1 MANASDRLLGWIFD
15 VAQGRFARKDAAG
28 AERMGERL
36 GLLAYKLDKKHR
48 LRAEENIRF
57 AFPERDALWAVQ
69 TAQESFRH
77 FGRLAG
83 DLMRSPN
90 RTNAEVLASLD
101 VPAHALEYLERA
113 GDRGTLVCTGH
124 HGNWERAAHW
134 VTASGHKLSVVVRHV
149 NQPGLQDRVEGL
161 RKSTGIDVLSRGDA
175 AMGMMRKLRRGE
187 MVAVLPDQNASDA
200 FVPFFGHETGTV
212 IGPAVLAQRTKAVI
226 LPAFCIRTGP
236 GQYRVV
242 VDEPI
247 DLEQTPMD
255 PAETMAA
262 YYRSLEAA
270 IREAPEQY
278 LWMHDRWKSSRRR
291 GKI

>member
-1 MANASDRLLGWIFD
+1 MANPSDRLLGWVFD
-15 VAQGRFARKDAAG
+15 VAQRRFARNDAAG

-48 LRAEENIRF
+48 FRAEENLKL
-57 AFPERDALWAVQ
+57 AFPERGAAWAAE
-69 TAQESFRH
+69 TAKDSFRH

-90 RTNAEVLASLD
+90 RSDAEVLASLD
-101 VPAHALEYLERA
+101 VPPQALEYLNEA
-113 GDRGTLVCTGH
+113 DGRGTLICTGH

-149 NQPGLQDRVEGL
+149 NQPGLQERVEGL
-161 RKSTGIDVLSRGDA
+161 RKTAGIDVLSRGDA

-200 FVPFFGHETGTV
+200 FVPFFGHQTGTV
-212 IGPAVLAQRTKAVI
+212 IGPAVLAQRTNAFI
-226 LPAFCIRTGP
+226 LPAFCLRTGP
-236 GQYRVV
+236 GRYRIVV
-242 VDEPI
+242 GEPI
-247 DLEQTPMD
+247 DLEKTPMD
-255 PAETMAA
+255 PVETMAA
-262 YYRSLEAA
+262 YYRALEAA

-291 GKI
+291 GKL